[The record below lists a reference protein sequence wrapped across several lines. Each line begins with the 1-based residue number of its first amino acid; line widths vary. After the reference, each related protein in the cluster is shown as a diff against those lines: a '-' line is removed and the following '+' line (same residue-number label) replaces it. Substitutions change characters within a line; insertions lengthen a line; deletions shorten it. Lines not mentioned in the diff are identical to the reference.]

1 MGKLSYR
8 IGNPGRTLLA
18 ARPGLAVFL
27 AGLPHLNLSDT
38 GRRNVARRFTLTD
51 AELAA
56 VLAVAE
62 AQHGDR
68 L

>member
-18 ARPGLAVFL
+18 TRPGLAAFL

-38 GRRNVARRFTLTD
+38 GRHNVARRFTLTD

-56 VLAVAE
+56 VLAVA
-62 AQHGDR
+62 AGQHGHR